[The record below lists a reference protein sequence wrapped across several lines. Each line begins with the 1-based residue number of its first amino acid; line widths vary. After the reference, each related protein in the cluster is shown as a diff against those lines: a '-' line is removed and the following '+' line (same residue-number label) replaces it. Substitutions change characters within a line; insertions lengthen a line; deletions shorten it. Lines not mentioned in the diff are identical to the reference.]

1 MKLTEIMKIASS
13 AYPDDLIMRY
23 HKNPKHDFGDTL
35 AKFLAVEI
43 KDTYDADEPAGEQLL
58 YAARKVDTAIQE
70 LAKVRERLQN
80 AGLDVL
86 HDQTVPQG

>member
-1 MKLTEIMKIASS
+1 MKLTEIIKVASS

-35 AKFLAVEI
+35 ARFLAVEI
-43 KDTYDADEPAGEQLL
+43 KETYDADEPAGEQLL
-58 YAARKVDTAIQE
+58 HAARKVDTAIQA

-80 AGLDVL
+80 VGLDAL